1 MNDADEKLLRE
12 MIEQSG
18 EMWMQTEDRIRPYA
32 MPVIICRVPDRAF
45 YLWRVENCTDGPS
58 SISGLRI
65 NGWRVEERPLKMDD
79 AADFFA
85 AFGSH
90 WSYLINATLRGL
102 PIRAFIK
109 NGRARK
115 WHISQKVAP
124 ASFGSLT
131 ESLEVFQT
139 NLKQASEG

>member
-18 EMWMQTEDRIRPYA
+18 EMWMQTEDRIRPFA
-32 MPVIICRVPDRAF
+32 LPVIICRKPEHAY
-45 YLWRVENCTDGPS
+45 YLRRVENYQIEVPS
-58 SISGLRI
+58 I

-115 WHISQKVAP
+115 WHISQKVTP